1 MKKTKTNLTP
11 NKRITTVI
19 WTRFEAIGV
28 LAVSFGLMLGS
39 IDAPLALST
48 QYEYEFSPTRVDVSF
63 AQDVT
68 PILEEKCVSCH
79 GGPDETGAI
88 IKEMQLD
95 LTSYDALM
103 LGSEFGPIVEPGNV
117 DDSILWMMLEAGDM
131 PQEGDPLSAEEL
143 EVIRGWIAEG
153 AQNN

>member
-95 LTSYDALM
+95 LTSYDAIM